1 ADFFVQQGL
10 SDQAREL
17 LEELLAR
24 YPGHPLIVAKLRDLG
39 GGEGSQPAATGTPT
53 HPDQLDEGEAAH
65 SGVLELSRRAAV
77 EAQIGEE
84 DFETHYDL
92 GIAYKEMGLHDDAI
106 HEFRMVMKAPGREV
120 LCHTMIGLCYSEKG
134 QQTEAISQFK
144 KALYVEGITERE
156 QLSLYFE
163 LGIAYEKLEDWRDAL
178 YYLEKVPKKDQKFR
192 DVTRRIEEMKA
203 QVGGNGGGSHGGGSH
218 G

>member
-1 ADFFVQQGL
+1 
-10 SDQAREL
+10 
-17 LEELLAR
+17 
-24 YPGHPLIVAKLRDLG
+24 
-39 GGEGSQPAATGTPT
+39 
-53 HPDQLDEGEAAH
+53 DEGEAAH
-65 SGVLELSRRAAV
+65 SGVLELSRRAVV
-77 EAQIGEE
+77 EKQIGEE

-163 LGIAYEKLEDWRDAL
+163 LGIAYEKLEDWREAL
-178 YYLEKVPKKDQKFR
+178 YYFEKVQKRDAKFR
-192 DVTRRIEEMKA
+192 EVERRIRALKGA
-203 QVGGNGGGSHGGGSH
+203 LNASGRGGNGGGGGGGGGNGSP
-218 G
+218 GGRRDEMDEGFEGLVDTRDEAET